1 MVLYLVFANTLFFLD
16 TQTGVMFS
24 AFIAKKL
31 IEAFEGLA
39 GFALLST

>member
-1 MVLYLVFANTLFFLD
+1 MVLYLVFANTLFLD